1 MFPGGIADKLGN
13 EYEQKWAVRKL
24 LEVVAGLA
32 TSIRYEGIPKD
43 FRGFEFALH
52 RPDHVEWHQT
62 KINAPKGNW
71 TLHAL
76 KREGVMDAFKRR
88 LSAVADTIARC
99 VFVSQYP
106 ARQMHELCDKA
117 RMANDVNEF
126 LNAVPL
132 KDKETFDDLAKM
144 WDVDERN
151 VFEWL
156 RRCEF
161 RTESEQSID
170 EAIARH
176 GHHLL
181 KGDADLFASLS
192 DYLLNNLNAPITTE
206 TVREW
211 IRKSSPFTFRPAALD
226 PTLREKVA
234 VANQRYLDSY
244 TPFGMASQ
252 KIPRAEASAVL
263 AELQAAPGP
272 SLILLTGNAG
282 SGKSGVVR
290 QVMTGLRDGAVPY
303 LAFRVDRY
311 LSIRTGNEVDS
322 VVLNRAESPV
332 SVLANLARD
341 SASVL
346 IIDQI
351 DAVSE
356 ISGRTGTVKDALF
369 ELVRETR
376 HYGNVNVFWCVAAS
390 IWRTIRNTAIWNGT
404 GTVKDALFELVRET
418 RHYGNVKC
426 LLVCRSFD
434 LENDPQYRD
443 LERKHK
449 AKRVQVQ
456 PLSWEHD
463 VVPILEHAGI
473 ATEGLTEGQRRLL
486 SLPINLSVFLEIGD
500 PTFDFTTGTSYAS
513 MK

>member
-88 LSAVADTIARC
+88 LSAVADIIARC

-244 TPFGMASQ
+244 TPFGMAGQ

-376 HYGNVNVFWCVAAS
+376 HYGNV
-390 IWRTIRNTAIWNGT
+390 
-404 GTVKDALFELVRET
+404 
-418 RHYGNVKC
+418 KC

-473 ATEGLTEGQRRLL
+473 ATEGLTEGQRRLEVVSKIPQHDFDASESDHTQEIVDVVL
-486 SLPINLSVFLEIGD
+486 VAGNQAAKHLQPSEQTLDCPAPPI
-500 PTFDFTTGTSYAS
+500 AA
-513 MK
+513 